1 MKSWEGMEEERG
13 CRTAAGSA
21 WSQGCR
27 APHRRTEEARKA
39 GGASLVLGCGCA
51 AVSLLS
57 LVVSLLAQSGTSDL
71 QTRVLSLEDERRA
84 QLSALLSADQMETT
98 ILGRVDQLLE
108 EKFKSHLPK
117 LREVRDAPQKCSCP
131 PGPPGAKG
139 KRGHNGEQASHGN
152 IEKSLST

>member
-1 MKSWEGMEEERG
+1 MEEGRG
-13 CRTAAGSA
+13 CRTA
-21 WSQGCR
+21 GCR
-27 APHRRTEEARKA
+27 APHRRTGDAQRT

-57 LVVSLLAQSGTSDL
+57 LVLSLLAQSGTSDL
-71 QTRVLSLEDERRA
+71 QSRVLSLEDERRA
-84 QLSALLSADQMETT
+84 QLSALPSADRMEAA

-117 LREVRDAPQKCSCP
+117 LREARDAPQKCSCP

-139 KRGHNGEQASHGN
+139 KRGQNGDPGMFMTRLTT
-152 IEKSLST
+152 ICRL